1 MWLTQKRH
9 LYKLC
14 SRWRCLTSTA
24 VKVFMFP
31 QKICCWCCK
40 LDLKCQRNRK
50 QTGWGKRAQWHPTV
64 QPLTHQALF
73 LSIIFKRKFWFLLLW
88 WGVKVFHRELRF
100 TIYIYIYIY
109 KCQFKHLNSGRRDF
123 FAFSILFV
131 SSFHVSWKRE
141 TCWSLP
147 QLPGDVIYMSREL
160 MKFEQ
165 QSKNIGQEALIELQS
180 RIWCTLNH
188 VSLVRT
194 ETKGK

>member
-1 MWLTQKRH
+1 MPKEQKTDRMRQ
-9 LYKLC
+9 K
-14 SRWRCLTSTA
+14 SSVTSYRATINTSGLVLIHYFQKEVLIPA
-24 VKVFMFP
+24 FMMRS
-31 QKICCWCCK
+31 K
-40 LDLKCQRNRK
+40 
-50 QTGWGKRAQWHPTV
+50 
-64 QPLTHQALF
+64 
-73 LSIIFKRKFWFLLLW
+73 SISSWTE
-88 WGVKVFHRELRF
+88 VHD
-100 TIYIYIYIY
+100 IYI

-165 QSKNIGQEALIELQS
+165 QSKNVGQEALIELQS
-180 RIWCTLNH
+180 WIWCTLNH

>member
-100 TIYIYIYIY
+100 TIYIYICVNLNIWIVEEETFLPLAFCLFRASTCLGRERHADLCHS
-109 KCQFKHLNSGRRDF
+109 CQVML
-123 FAFSILFV
+123 SICPG
-131 SSFHVSWKRE
+131 SW
-141 TCWSLP
+141 WSLS
-147 QLPGDVIYMSREL
+147 SRV
-160 MKFEQ
+160 
-165 QSKNIGQEALIELQS
+165 
-180 RIWCTLNH
+180 RI
-188 VSLVRT
+188 
-194 ETKGK
+194 